1 LSILNNAT
9 QKLIGDND
17 MAQAI
22 PGQVSGQPILIL
34 REGSSRTKGK
44 TAQRNNI
51 MAAKVVANVIK
62 SALGPKGMDK
72 MLVSSFGDATITSDG
87 ATILDEMDIEHP
99 TAKMMVEVAKTTD
112 DEVGDGTTSVVV
124 LTGRLL
130 EKAESLLDK
139 NVHPT
144 IIVEGYRKAAD
155 KVLELYKEIAIQV
168 DPTDTTILK
177 KIAMTSMASKIV
189 RENRDYLANIAV
201 DAVLKVMEKRKGQYS
216 VDLDNIEVEKKAG
229 ESLVATKLIEGM
241 AIDKEVVHSG
251 MPKSVK
257 KAKIALLD
265 TALEIEKTE
274 FTAEIRIQSPDQI
287 KAFLDEEERMMQ
299 RMVEKIASSGAN
311 VLICQKGIDDL
322 VQHFLAKNGI
332 LAVRRAKTSS
342 MEKLAKATGGKIVT
356 NIESLSKADLGKAE
370 LVEER
375 KLGDDE
381 WIFIEGCKNPKA
393 VTILIRGGTE
403 KTVDEA
409 DRSLHDAL
417 CVIRDVVEH
426 PEIVAGGGAPEME
439 VASRVKKWAEGLSGR
454 VQLAA
459 LDFAEALEVIPT
471 TLADNSGLDPI
482 DILVEL
488 RSRHERGETWAGVDV
503 FSGKVTDMTTL
514 DIYEPLVV
522 KEQIVKSASESA
534 SMILR
539 IDDVIASGKTSAP
552 PMPPGGPGG
561 MPPGGM
567 PGY

>member
-1 LSILNNAT
+1 
-9 QKLIGDND
+9 
-17 MAQAI
+17 
-22 PGQVSGQPILIL
+22 
-34 REGSSRTKGK
+34 
-44 TAQRNNI
+44 
-51 MAAKVVANVIK
+51 
-62 SALGPKGMDK
+62 
-72 MLVSSFGDATITSDG
+72 
-87 ATILDEMDIEHP
+87 
-99 TAKMMVEVAKTTD
+99 MMVEVAKTTD

-130 EKAESLLDK
+130 EKAEALLDK

-144 IIVEGYRKAAD
+144 IIVEGYRKASD
-155 KVLELYKEIAIQV
+155 MVLKLYKEIAIPV
-168 DPTDTTILK
+168 KATDKTILK

-201 DAVLKVMEKRKGQYS
+201 DAVLRVMEKRKRKYS

-229 ESLVATKLIEGM
+229 ESLVETKLIEGM

-251 MPKSVK
+251 MPKRVEE
-257 KAKIALLD
+257 AKIALLD

-287 KAFLDEEERMMQ
+287 KAFLDEEERMMKK
-299 RMVEKIASSGAN
+299 MVEKIAASGAN

-322 VQHFLAKNGI
+322 VQHFLAKNNI
-332 LAVRRAKTSS
+332 LAVRRAKSSS
-342 MEKLAKATGGKIVT
+342 MEKLAKATGGKIIT
-356 NIESLSKADLGKAE
+356 NIESLTQADLGSAK

-381 WIFIEGCKNPKA
+381 WIFIEGCQNPKA

-409 DRSLHDAL
+409 ERSLHDAL
-417 CVIRDVVEH
+417 CVIRDVVQN
-426 PEIVAGGGAPEME
+426 PMIVAGGGAPEME
-439 VASRVKKWAEGLSGR
+439 VASRLKKWAEGLAGR

-459 LDFAEALEVIPT
+459 IDFAEALEVIPT
-471 TLADNSGLDPI
+471 TLAENSGLDPI

-488 RSRHERGETWAGVDV
+488 RSRHEKGETWAGVDV
-503 FSGKVTDMTTL
+503 FSGKVVDMTRL
-514 DIYEPLVV
+514 NIYEPLVV
-522 KEQIVKSASESA
+522 KEQIVKSASETA

-539 IDDVIASGKTSAP
+539 IDDVIESGKTSAP

-561 MPPGGM
+561 GMPGGM
-567 PGY
+567 PPGY